1 MLPLETAAASGS
13 TTGSTIVVVLAAL
26 GIGSVVTAV
35 VTGLFSKRKLGAEAT
50 EIITN
55 AASSVVKTLEA
66 QLARGEQERRDDQ
79 SRHEVE
85 MRRITHDHALEM
97 TKMAKAHVDE
107 RNAWKKV
114 LQLHVAWDALA
125 ISKLADLDLEM
136 PPTPPLTPAEH
147 FVDDKGYP
155 LDEVQ

>member
-1 MLPLETAAASGS
+1 MLPLEAAASGS

-66 QLARGEQERRDDQ
+66 QLARGEQERHEDQ
-79 SRHEVE
+79 TRHEME
-85 MRRITHDHALEM
+85 MTRITVEHAREM
-97 TKMAKAHVDE
+97 TNMARAHTQE
-107 RNAWKKV
+107 RDAWKKV

-125 ISKLADLDLEM
+125 ISKLAEMDFDM

-155 LDEVQ
+155 ING